1 MRTIAYRVVF
11 QFARATSRNKRCGP
25 ARVGKLLL
33 ACIVP
38 VLLLSAHD
46 VITTKITWNR
56 EISRIV
62 FDRCASC
69 HRPNGPAFSLLT
81 YQDARPWAKAIQEET
96 LERRMPPWGAV
107 KGFGEFR
114 GDPALTP
121 EQMEVIAQWVDG
133 GAPEGEEKDLPP
145 VPMPPSPS
153 PPFVTPSGALTLN
166 GDTKLIQALVLDGL
180 YPQKAPAG
188 ATFQITAELPD
199 GSVQPLLWMLPFKP
213 DYAHPFPLRSP
224 LSLPKGTVVQ
234 GVPPGVS
241 LMLLPAEAPPPAN

>member
-1 MRTIAYRVVF
+1 MRYPGTSIPTLVSSAS
-11 QFARATSRNKRCGP
+11 RAW
-25 ARVGKLLL
+25 KLLL
-33 ACIVP
+33 TCAAA
-38 VLLLSAHD
+38 VLLLSGHD
-46 VITTKITWNR
+46 VITTNITWNR

-81 YQDARPWAKAIQEET
+81 YQDARPWAKAIQEEI

-145 VPMPPSPS
+145 PPKPPSPV
-153 PPFVTPSGALTLN
+153 PPFVVPPGALTLN
-166 GDTKLIQALVLDGL
+166 GDTALTHAFVLDGL
-180 YPQKAPAG
+180 YPKRIPAG
-188 ATFQITAELPD
+188 ATFQMTAELPD
-199 GSVQPLLWMLPFKP
+199 ASVQPLLWMLPFKP
-213 DYAHPFPLRSP
+213 DYAHPFQLQAPLR
-224 LSLPKGTVVQ
+224 LPKGTVIR
-234 GVPPGVS
+234 GVPAGASV
-241 LMLLPAEAPPPAN
+241 LLFPAK